1 MQRLIE
7 HPGLSDDASSNEL
20 KTLCAGLLGD
30 TDFATLS
37 FGTEAGLYQ
46 SIGIP
51 SVVCGPGSILR
62 AHNSHGGSVCLDVL
76 RSSEQLAMK
85 CVFLRQT
92 PLQEAASTR
101 IEKRPAGI

>member
-1 MQRLIE
+1 MQCLVE
-7 HPGLSDDASSNEL
+7 YPGLSDDESSNAL

-37 FGTEAGLYQ
+37 FGTEAGLFQ

-62 AHNSHGGSVCLDVL
+62 AHKADEYVTVEELGECL
-76 RSSEQLAMK
+76 A
-85 CVFLRQT
+85 FLER
-92 PLQEAASTR
+92 L
-101 IEKRPAGI
+101 I